1 MTDSSKVALLGL
13 DRAEL
18 TSLVESLGEPA
29 YRGQQLRDAIYRQRV
44 EAVEEIST
52 LSQSLRGKLTEKGV
66 SVGLPR
72 IAQRFVSQDGTVRY
86 LVALADGQSVETV
99 WMPEGDGGEA
109 GDGSEA
115 GELAERFAESDSS
128 GTSGARAP
136 IEKQEPIEALKR
148 CATQKLTDQTPDRKQ
163 EQEPGWRQEQKPERG
178 REEKQK
184 SGCGQEQIRDRGQQD
199 SDRGQQHDSDQRQGQ
214 RYGSDQR
221 QSQRRVQGQNQGRS
235 TICISS
241 QVGCAVDCQF
251 CLTALLGVKRNLSSG
266 EIVGQVCA
274 VLKDQQ
280 VSPPEDRINLV
291 FMGMGEPFLNY
302 ENFVKAARLLVE
314 EVGIAER
321 RMTVS
326 TAGIVPR
333 IHDFGAEKIRPKL
346 AISLNASN
354 DALRTRLM
362 PLNKKW
368 NLEMLMAA
376 AKEYPLRTREWI
388 TFEYVLLGGVNDGP
402 ENAREVVELLRGMR
416 CKVNLIALNPGP
428 GIEFATPD
436 RERVVEFQKILRE
449 SGVPAYVR
457 RPRGRDI
464 YAACGQ
470 LKRTVEIATA
480 PAQ

>member
-1 MTDSSKVALLGL
+1 V
-13 DRAEL
+13 
-18 TSLVESLGEPA
+18 GEPA
-29 YRGQQLRDAIYRQRV
+29 YRAKQLLAAVYRQRV
-44 EAVEEIST
+44 ESVEEIST
-52 LSQSLRGKLTEKGV
+52 LSQKLRERLVEKGV
-66 SVGLPR
+66 SIGLPQ

-86 LVALADGQSVETV
+86 LIAMADGQTVETV

-115 GELAERFAESDSS
+115 GEQAVRFAESSS
-128 GTSGARAP
+128 LSTSGAKALSTG
-136 IEKQEPIEALKR
+136 ESTAALKR
-148 CATQKLTDQTPDRKQ
+148 SATQKP
-163 EQEPGWRQEQKPERG
+163 
-178 REEKQK
+178 
-184 SGCGQEQIRDRGQQD
+184 
-199 SDRGQQHDSDQRQGQ
+199 
-214 RYGSDQR
+214 R
-221 QSQRRVQGQNQGRS
+221 QSQGQNQGRS

-251 CLTALLGVKRNLSSG
+251 CLTALLGVKRNLSAG

-274 VLKDQQ
+274 VLKDQK

-333 IHDFGAEKIRPKL
+333 IHDFGGETIRPKL

-354 DALRTRLM
+354 DELRTRLM

-376 AKEYPLRTREWI
+376 AKAYPLRPREWI
-388 TFEYVLLGGVNDGP
+388 TFEYVLLGGVNDGA
-402 ENAREVVELLRGMR
+402 ENAKEVAELLRGMR

-428 GIEFATPD
+428 GIDFTTPGA
-436 RERVVEFQKILRE
+436 ERVAEFQTILRE
-449 SGVPAYVR
+449 SGIPAFVR

-470 LKRTVEIATA
+470 LKRTVEIATS
-480 PAQ
+480 PEP

>member
-1 MTDSSKVALLGL
+1 MDQAKTSTLLGM
-13 DRAEL
+13 DRAEFTAL
-18 TSLVESLGEPA
+18 VSEAGEPSYRAKQIMEAVYRLRVESLA
-29 YRGQQLRDAIYRQRV
+29 
-44 EAVEEIST
+44 EIST
-52 LSQSLRGKLTEKGV
+52 LPLEFRERLDRDGV
-66 SVGLPR
+66 TVGAAR
-72 IAQRFVSQDGTVRY
+72 IENKFVSSDGTVRY
-86 LVALADGQSVETV
+86 LIAFADGQSVETV

-115 GELAERFAESDSS
+115 GVEAER
-128 GTSGARAP
+128 GISGAALSEKRSP
-136 IEKQEPIEALKR
+136 IAASKR
-148 CATQKLTDQTPDRKQ
+148 GATQDRAGQDQGVPANGESGKY
-163 EQEPGWRQEQKPERG
+163 PAA
-178 REEKQK
+178 K
-184 SGCGQEQIRDRGQQD
+184 STRAF
-199 SDRGQQHDSDQRQGQ
+199 
-214 RYGSDQR
+214 
-221 QSQRRVQGQNQGRS
+221 GRS

-251 CLTALLGVKRNLSSG
+251 CLTAVLGVKRNLTAA
-266 EIVGQVCA
+266 EIVAQVCA

-314 EVGIAER
+314 CVGIAER

-333 IHDFGAEKIRPKL
+333 IRDFGGEAIRPKL

-368 NLEMLMAA
+368 NLEMLIAA
-376 AKEYPLRTREWI
+376 ARDFPLRTREWI
-388 TFEYVLLGGVNDGP
+388 TFEYVLLGRVNDQP
-402 ENAREVVELLRGMR
+402 ENAREVAELLRGLR

-428 GIEFATPD
+428 GIDFETPGE
-436 RERVVEFQKILRE
+436 ERVAAFQKILRDA
-449 SGVPAYVR
+449 GIPAFVR

-470 LKRTVEIATA
+470 LKRTVEVATSGGHLLRGISGA
-480 PAQ
+480 PEQ

>member
-1 MTDSSKVALLGL
+1 LIGF
-13 DRAEL
+13 
-18 TSLVESLGEPA
+18 G
-29 YRGQQLRDAIYRQRV
+29 
-44 EAVEEIST
+44 
-52 LSQSLRGKLTEKGV
+52 
-66 SVGLPR
+66 
-72 IAQRFVSQDGTVRY
+72 
-86 LVALADGQSVETV
+86 DGQSVETV

-115 GELAERFAESDSS
+115 GAEAESASDI
-128 GTSGARAP
+128 SGAKA
-136 IEKQEPIEALKR
+136 QFQTSEPIAALKR
-148 CATQKLTDQTPDRKQ
+148 CATQKQNQRQTQEQTQEQNQGQNQDQTQ
-163 EQEPGWRQEQKPERG
+163 NQNL
-178 REEKQK
+178 
-184 SGCGQEQIRDRGQQD
+184 EQIQNQNWRKSAR
-199 SDRGQQHDSDQRQGQ
+199 
-214 RYGSDQR
+214 
-221 QSQRRVQGQNQGRS
+221 QNQGRS

-251 CLTALLGVKRNLSSG
+251 CLTALLGVKRNLTAG

-274 VLKDQQ
+274 VLKDQA

-314 EVGIAER
+314 SVGIAER

-333 IHDFGAEKIRPKL
+333 IRDFGEEKIRPKL

-354 DALRTRLM
+354 DALRTQLM

-368 NLEMLMAA
+368 NLEMLLGAA
-376 AKEYPLRTREWI
+376 RDFPLRTREWI
-388 TFEYVLLGGVNDGP
+388 TFEYVLLGGVNDTP
-402 ENAREVVELLRGMR
+402 ENAKEVAELLRGLR

-428 GIEFATPD
+428 GIEFATPSE
-436 RERVVEFQKILRE
+436 ERVTAFQNILR
-449 SGVPAYVR
+449 GAGIPAFVR

-470 LKRTVEIATA
+470 LKRTVEVATSA
-480 PAQ
+480 GHGLQTISPPPGQ

>member
-1 MTDSSKVALLGL
+1 MSDPRPSSLLGL
-13 DRAEL
+13 DREEITA
-18 TSLVESLGEPA
+18 LVSEAGEPG
-29 YRGQQLRDAIYRQRV
+29 YRAKQIMDAVYRQRV
-44 EAVEEIST
+44 ETLGEIST
-52 LSQSLRGKLTEKGV
+52 LPQEFRERLAQSGVTVGAARIEKKFV
-66 SVGLPR
+66 SV
-72 IAQRFVSQDGTVRY
+72 DGTVRY
-86 LVALADGQSVETV
+86 LIAFADGQSVETV

-115 GELAERFAESDSS
+115 GDEAEGSRPSTAGAKATVNFVTARGAAGSRALSKQAGGSRSS
-128 GTSGARAP
+128 
-136 IEKQEPIEALKR
+136 
-148 CATQKLTDQTPDRKQ
+148 
-163 EQEPGWRQEQKPERG
+163 
-178 REEKQK
+178 
-184 SGCGQEQIRDRGQQD
+184 
-199 SDRGQQHDSDQRQGQ
+199 
-214 RYGSDQR
+214 
-221 QSQRRVQGQNQGRS
+221 GRS

-251 CLTALLGVKRNLSSG
+251 CLTALLGVKRNLTAG

-274 VLKDQQ
+274 VLKDQK

-314 EVGIAER
+314 GVGIAER

-333 IHDFGAEKIRPKL
+333 IHDFGGEAIRPKL

-362 PLNKKW
+362 PVNKKW
-368 NLEMLMAA
+368 PLEMLIAA
-376 AKEYPLRTREWI
+376 AREFPLRTREWI
-388 TFEYVLLGGVNDGP
+388 TFEYVLLGGVNDTP
-402 ENAREVVELLRGMR
+402 ENAKEAAELLRGLR

-428 GIEFATPD
+428 GIDFTTPSA
-436 RERVVEFQKILRE
+436 EQVAAFQKTLRDA
-449 SGVPAYVR
+449 GIPAFVR

-470 LKRTVEIATA
+470 LKRTVEVATSPEPLAHSVGPGA
-480 PAQ
+480 PER